1 MQRRTSASRI
11 MRHLLW
17 LVLAGAAMAAQAAQG
32 AFVRAA
38 GIDMTVVPYK
48 GGAGQ
53 FLAALLGNEYL
64 AGEGLE

>member
-11 MRHLLW
+11 MRRLLW
-17 LVLAGAAMAAQAAQG
+17 MVLAAAAAAQAAQG

-53 FLAALLGNEYL
+53 FLAALLGNEYM
-64 AGEGLE
+64 AGEELG